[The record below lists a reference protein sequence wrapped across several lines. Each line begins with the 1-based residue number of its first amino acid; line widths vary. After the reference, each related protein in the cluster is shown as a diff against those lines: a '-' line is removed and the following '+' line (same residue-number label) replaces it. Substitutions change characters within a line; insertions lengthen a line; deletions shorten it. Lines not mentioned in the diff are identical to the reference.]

1 MRSLRHHLARAI
13 LGVSCLFVGSC
24 VRTSNAASAGTV
36 LTSNELRMQ
45 VGGLVYVG
53 DSSYAVVRKDWLVD
67 FYPKYRDR
75 LFKLGVTKWDDSF
88 DCNHFS
94 YNFVALAQTDY
105 YVTSFHD
112 RSRANT
118 LAVGLIWY
126 MKQGTQGHS
135 IVMAVTEQGIVYM
148 EPQTGQFVTLTESE
162 KATITL
168 KLF

>member
-1 MRSLRHHLARAI
+1 
-13 LGVSCLFVGSC
+13 
-24 VRTSNAASAGTV
+24 
-36 LTSNELRMQ
+36 MQ
-45 VGGLVYVG
+45 VGGLVYAG
-53 DSSYAVVRKDWLVD
+53 DSSYTVVRKDWLVD

-75 LFKLGVTKWDDSF
+75 LFKLGVAKADDSF

-112 RSRANT
+112 RIRGDT

-126 MKQGTQGHS
+126 ITRFGQGHS